1 MKAHFIDLEII
12 LKLESKPW
20 VVDKNNPNVPILK
33 IEKSDFNLYQSGIY
47 KSHGNKLNFNG
58 KTFWLPNEFM
68 NLLKIKTKKL
78 KIDISN
84 LGISMQEFL
93 NPEIS
98 KNIDFNLDISIF
110 NNIVNTNDDIYIICS
125 KNNKSIFENQI
136 LQLEEKLKELGLSIK
151 KYYFISETFY
161 NKNEDSIAYL
171 KSKLLLQHLLG
182 LKTDGDVLTAEKI
195 DDYNQITYYD
205 DNLKSISLAKD
216 LNKLLENLLLKTT
229 SDIKLSVKDKIK
241 NDDNFLTIKEY
252 THNKANKFNEF
263 QIQLEYS
270 NIVKSFE
277 NFNRF

>member
-1 MKAHFIDLEII
+1 MNAHFIDLEII

-20 VVDKNNPNVPILK
+20 IVDKNNPNVPILK

-93 NPEIS
+93 NPEVS
-98 KNIDFNLDISIF
+98 KNIDFDLDMSIF
-110 NNIVNTNDDIYIICS
+110 NNVINTNDDIYIICS

-136 LQLEEKLKELGLSIK
+136 LQLEEELKELGLSIK

-161 NKNEDSIAYL
+161 NKNEDNISYL

-182 LKTDGDVLTAEKI
+182 LKTDGDILTSEKI

-216 LNKLLENLLLKTT
+216 LNKLLESLLLKTS
-229 SDIKLSVKDKIK
+229 SDIKLTVKDKIK
-241 NDDNFLTIKEY
+241 NDDNFLIIKEY

>member
-1 MKAHFIDLEII
+1 MNAHFIDLEII

-20 VVDKNNPNVPILK
+20 IVDKNNPNVPILK

-98 KNIDFNLDISIF
+98 KNIDFDLDMSIF
-110 NNIVNTNDDIYIICS
+110 NNVINTNDDIYIICS

-136 LQLEEKLKELGLSIK
+136 LQLEEELKELGLSIK

-161 NKNEDSIAYL
+161 NKNEDNISYL

-182 LKTDGDVLTAEKI
+182 LKTDGDILTSEKI

-216 LNKLLENLLLKTT
+216 LNKLLESLLLKTS
-229 SDIKLSVKDKIK
+229 SDIKLTVKDKIK
-241 NDDNFLTIKEY
+241 NDDNFLIIKEY

>member
-1 MKAHFIDLEII
+1 MNAHFIDLEII

-93 NPEIS
+93 NPEVS
-98 KNIDFNLDISIF
+98 KNIDFDLDMSIF
-110 NNIVNTNDDIYIICS
+110 NNVINTNDDIYIICS

-136 LQLEEKLKELGLSIK
+136 LQLEEELKELGLSIK

-161 NKNEDSIAYL
+161 NKNEDNISYL

-182 LKTDGDVLTAEKI
+182 LKTDGYILTSEKI

-216 LNKLLENLLLKTT
+216 LNKLLENLLLKTS
-229 SDIKLSVKDKIK
+229 SDIKLTVKDKIK
-241 NDDNFLTIKEY
+241 NDDNFLIIKEY

>member
-1 MKAHFIDLEII
+1 MNAHFIDLEII

-20 VVDKNNPNVPILK
+20 IVDKNNPNVPILK

-93 NPEIS
+93 NPEVS
-98 KNIDFNLDISIF
+98 KNIDFDLDMSIF
-110 NNIVNTNDDIYIICS
+110 NNVINTNDDIYIICS

-136 LQLEEKLKELGLSIK
+136 LQLEEELKELGLSIK

-161 NKNEDSIAYL
+161 NKNEDNISYL

-182 LKTDGDVLTAEKI
+182 LKTDGYILTSEKI

-216 LNKLLENLLLKTT
+216 LNKLLENLLLKTS
-229 SDIKLSVKDKIK
+229 SDIKLTVKDKIK
-241 NDDNFLTIKEY
+241 NDDNFLIIKEY

>member
-1 MKAHFIDLEII
+1 MNAHFIDLEII

-20 VVDKNNPNVPILK
+20 IVDKNNPNLPILK

-93 NPEIS
+93 NPEVS
-98 KNIDFNLDISIF
+98 KNIDFDLDMSIF
-110 NNIVNTNDDIYIICS
+110 NNVINTNDDIYIICS

-136 LQLEEKLKELGLSIK
+136 LQLEEELKELGLSIK

-161 NKNEDSIAYL
+161 NKNEDNISYL

-182 LKTDGDVLTAEKI
+182 LKTDGDILTSEKI

-216 LNKLLENLLLKTT
+216 LNKLLENLLLKTS
-229 SDIKLSVKDKIK
+229 SDIKLTVKDKIK
-241 NDDNFLTIKEY
+241 NDDNFLIIKEY

>member
-1 MKAHFIDLEII
+1 MNAHFIDLEII

-47 KSHGNKLNFNG
+47 KSHGNKLSFNG

-68 NLLKIKTKKL
+68 NLLKVKTKKL

-98 KNIDFNLDISIF
+98 KNIDFDLDISIF

-161 NKNEDSIAYL
+161 NKNEDNIAYL
-171 KSKLLLQHLLG
+171 KSKLLLQHLIG

>member
-47 KSHGNKLNFNG
+47 KSHGNKLSFNG
-58 KTFWLPNEFM
+58 KTFWLPNKFM
-68 NLLKIKTKKL
+68 NLLKVKTKKL

-98 KNIDFNLDISIF
+98 KNIDFDLDMSIF

-161 NKNEDSIAYL
+161 NKNEDNIAYL

-182 LKTDGDVLTAEKI
+182 LKTDGDVLTAEKS

>member
-1 MKAHFIDLEII
+1 MNAHFIDLEII

-20 VVDKNNPNVPILK
+20 IVDKNNPNVPILK

-47 KSHGNKLNFNG
+47 KSHGNKLSFNG
-58 KTFWLPNEFM
+58 NTFWLPNEFM
-68 NLLKIKTKKL
+68 NLLKVKTKKL

-182 LKTDGDVLTAEKI
+182 LKTDGDVLTSEKI

>member
-47 KSHGNKLNFNG
+47 KSHGNKLSFNG

-68 NLLKIKTKKL
+68 NLLKVKTKKL

-98 KNIDFNLDISIF
+98 KNIDFDLDISIF

-136 LQLEEKLKELGLSIK
+136 LQLEEELKELGLSIK

-161 NKNEDSIAYL
+161 NKNEDNIAYL
-171 KSKLLLQHLLG
+171 KSKLLLQHLIG

>member
-47 KSHGNKLNFNG
+47 KSHGNKLSFNG

-68 NLLKIKTKKL
+68 NLLKVKTKKL

-98 KNIDFNLDISIF
+98 KNIDFDLDISIF

-171 KSKLLLQHLLG
+171 KSRLLLQHLLG

>member
-12 LKLESKPW
+12 LKLETKPW

-47 KSHGNKLNFNG
+47 KSHGNKLSFNG

-68 NLLKIKTKKL
+68 NLLKVKTKKL

-98 KNIDFNLDISIF
+98 KNIDFDLDISIF

-136 LQLEEKLKELGLSIK
+136 LQLEEELKELGLSIK

-161 NKNEDSIAYL
+161 NKNEDNIAYL
-171 KSKLLLQHLLG
+171 KSKLLLQHLIG

>member
-1 MKAHFIDLEII
+1 MNAHFIDLEII
-12 LKLESKPW
+12 LKIESKPW
-20 VVDKNNPNVPILK
+20 IVDKNNPNVPILK
-33 IEKSDFNLYQSGIY
+33 IDKSDFNLYQSGIY

-93 NPEIS
+93 NPEVS
-98 KNIDFNLDISIF
+98 KNIDFDLDMSIF
-110 NNIVNTNDDIYIICS
+110 NNVINTNDDIYIICS

-136 LQLEEKLKELGLSIK
+136 LQLEEELKELGLSIK

-161 NKNEDSIAYL
+161 NKNEDNISYL

-182 LKTDGDVLTAEKI
+182 LKTDGDILTSEKI

-216 LNKLLENLLLKTT
+216 LNKLLENLLLKTS
-229 SDIKLSVKDKIK
+229 SDIKLTVKDKIK
-241 NDDNFLTIKEY
+241 NDDNFLIIKEY

>member
-1 MKAHFIDLEII
+1 
-12 LKLESKPW
+12 
-20 VVDKNNPNVPILK
+20 VPILK

-47 KSHGNKLNFNG
+47 KSHGNKLSFNG
-58 KTFWLPNEFM
+58 NTFWLPNEFM

-98 KNIDFNLDISIF
+98 KNIDFDLDMSIF

-136 LQLEEKLKELGLSIK
+136 LQLEEELKELGLSIK

-161 NKNEDSIAYL
+161 NKNEDSISYL
-171 KSKLLLQHLLG
+171 KAKLLLQHLLG
-182 LKTDGDVLTAEKI
+182 LKTDGDVLTSEKI

-229 SDIKLSVKDKIK
+229 SDIKLIVKDKIK

>member
-47 KSHGNKLNFNG
+47 KSHGNKLSFNG

-68 NLLKIKTKKL
+68 NLLKVKTKKL

-98 KNIDFNLDISIF
+98 KNIDFDLDISIF

-161 NKNEDSIAYL
+161 NKNEDNIAYL
-171 KSKLLLQHLLG
+171 KSKLLLQHLIG

>member
-1 MKAHFIDLEII
+1 MNAHFIDLEII
-12 LKLESKPW
+12 LKIESKPW
-20 VVDKNNPNVPILK
+20 IVDKNNPNVPILK

-93 NPEIS
+93 NPEVS
-98 KNIDFNLDISIF
+98 KNIDFDLDMSIF
-110 NNIVNTNDDIYIICS
+110 NNVINTNDDIYIICS

-136 LQLEEKLKELGLSIK
+136 LQLEEELKELGLSIK

-161 NKNEDSIAYL
+161 NKNEDNISYL

-182 LKTDGDVLTAEKI
+182 LKTDGDILTSEKI

-216 LNKLLENLLLKTT
+216 LNKLLENLLLKTS
-229 SDIKLSVKDKIK
+229 SDIKLTVKDKIK
-241 NDDNFLTIKEY
+241 NDDNFLIIKEY